1 MKIMKKW
8 VAVSMNALLMLALT
22 AGVCSADAK
31 FGYVD
36 VQKALNLSDA
46 GKEAKEQLSG
56 KVKKYQDEIN
66 VKQDELKKLKDEL
79 DRQGV
84 ILSDAK
90 KAEKEK
96 DYSAKLK
103 DFQRF
108 TKDAQ
113 DELQGK
119 DEELTKK
126 ILESFQKVVEKY
138 GKDSGFTMIFARTG
152 SDGIIFFDEK
162 IDLTDELVKQF
173 NSTRKK

>member
-1 MKIMKKW
+1 MKRIITM
-8 VAVSMNALLMLALT
+8 SMTVLLTLAI
-22 AGVCSADAK
+22 ASGICSAESK

-66 VKQDELKKLKDEL
+66 SKQEELKKLKDEL
-79 DRQGV
+79 ERQGV
-84 ILSDAK
+84 ILSDSK

-96 DYSAKLK
+96 EYSAKLK

-126 ILESFQKVVEKY
+126 ILESFEKVVQEY
-138 GKDSGFTMIFARTG
+138 GRKNSYTLIFARTG
-152 SDGIIFFDEK
+152 SEGIIFFDDK

-173 NSTRKK
+173 NSGRKK

>member
-1 MKIMKKW
+1 MKRILTM
-8 VAVSMNALLMLALT
+8 SMTVLLTLALA
-22 AGVCSADAK
+22 AGICSAEAK

-79 DRQGV
+79 ERQGV
-84 ILSDAK
+84 ILSDSK

-96 DYSAKLK
+96 DYSSKLK

-126 ILESFQKVVEKY
+126 ILESFEKVVQIY
-138 GKDSGFTMIFARTG
+138 GRNNGYTLIFARTG
-152 SDGIIFFDEK
+152 SEGIIFFDDK

-173 NSTRKK
+173 NASRKK

>member
-1 MKIMKKW
+1 MKRII
-8 VAVSMNALLMLALT
+8 VTGVTFLLTLAFA
-22 AGVCSADAK
+22 AGICFAETK

-36 VQKALNLSDA
+36 VQKALNLSEA

-56 KVKKYQDEIN
+56 KVKRYQDEIN
-66 VKQDELKKLKDEL
+66 TKQEELKKLKDDLE
-79 DRQGV
+79 RQGV
-84 ILSDAK
+84 ILSDSK

-96 DYSAKLK
+96 EYSTKLK

-126 ILESFQKVVEKY
+126 ILESFEKVVQDY
-138 GKDSGFTMIFARTG
+138 GRKNGFTLIFARTG
-152 SDGIIFFDEK
+152 SEGIIFFDDK
-162 IDLTDELVKQF
+162 IDLTDLLVKQF
-173 NSTRKK
+173 NAARKK

>member
-1 MKIMKKW
+1 MKRIVTICMTLLLTLAS
-8 VAVSMNALLMLALT
+8 AV
-22 AGVCSADAK
+22 GVCPAAEAK
-31 FGYVD
+31 LGYVD
-36 VQKALNLSDA
+36 VQKALNLSEA

-56 KVKKYQDEIN
+56 KVKRYQDEIN
-66 VKQDELKKLKDEL
+66 AKQEELKKLKDEL
-79 DRQGV
+79 ERQGA
-84 ILSDAK
+84 ILSESK
-90 KAEKEK
+90 KADKEK

-126 ILESFQKVVEKY
+126 ILESFEKVVQEY
-138 GKDSGFTMIFARTG
+138 GRKNGYTMIFARTG

-162 IDLTDELVKQF
+162 IDLTDTLVNQF
-173 NSTRKK
+173 NTTRKK

>member
-1 MKIMKKW
+1 MKRIITM
-8 VAVSMNALLMLALT
+8 SMTVLLTLALA
-22 AGVCSADAK
+22 AGICSAEAK

-36 VQKALNLSDA
+36 VQKSLNLSDA

-66 VKQDELKKLKDEL
+66 AKQDELKKLKDEL
-79 DRQGV
+79 ERQGV
-84 ILSDAK
+84 ILSESK
-90 KAEKEK
+90 EAEKEK
-96 DYSAKLK
+96 EYSAKLK

-126 ILESFQKVVEKY
+126 ILESFEKVVQEY
-138 GKDSGFTMIFARTG
+138 GRKNGYTMIFARTG
-152 SDGIIFFDEK
+152 SEGIIFFDEK
-162 IDLTDELVKQF
+162 IDLTDVLVKQF
-173 NSTRKK
+173 NAVRKK

>member
-1 MKIMKKW
+1 MKRIVTSCMT
-8 VAVSMNALLMLALT
+8 VLLTLT
-22 AGVCSADAK
+22 TAAGICFAETK

-36 VQKALNLSDA
+36 VQKSLNLSEA

-56 KVKKYQDEIN
+56 KVKRYQDEIN
-66 VKQDELKKLKDEL
+66 TKQEELKKLKDDLE
-79 DRQGV
+79 RQGV
-84 ILSDAK
+84 ILSESK
-90 KAEKEK
+90 KGEKEK
-96 DYSAKLK
+96 EYSAKLK

-126 ILESFQKVVEKY
+126 ILESFEKVVQEY
-138 GKDSGFTMIFARTG
+138 GRKNGFTLIFARTG

-162 IDLTDELVKQF
+162 IDLTEILVKQF
-173 NSTRKK
+173 NGSRKK

>member
-1 MKIMKKW
+1 MKRIITM
-8 VAVSMNALLMLALT
+8 SMTVLLTLAFA
-22 AGVCSADAK
+22 AGICSAEAK

-66 VKQDELKKLKDEL
+66 VKQEELKKLKDEL
-79 DRQGV
+79 ERQGV
-84 ILSDAK
+84 ILSDSK

-119 DEELTKK
+119 DEELTKR
-126 ILESFQKVVEKY
+126 ILESFEKVVQEY
-138 GKDSGFTMIFARTG
+138 GRKNSYSMIFARTG
-152 SDGIIFFDEK
+152 SEGIIFFDEK

-173 NSTRKK
+173 NAIKKK

>member
-1 MKIMKKW
+1 MKRIVTM
-8 VAVSMNALLMLALT
+8 SMTVLLTLALA
-22 AGVCSADAK
+22 AGICSAEVK

-56 KVKKYQDEIN
+56 KVKRYQDEIN
-66 VKQDELKKLKDEL
+66 AKQEELKKLKDEL
-79 DRQGV
+79 ERQGV
-84 ILSDAK
+84 ILSESK
-90 KAEKEK
+90 KSEKEK

-113 DELQGK
+113 DELQGR

-126 ILESFQKVVEKY
+126 ILESFEKVVQEY
-138 GKDSGFTMIFARTG
+138 GRKNGYTMIFARTG
-152 SDGIIFFDEK
+152 SDGIIFFDDT
-162 IDLTDELVKQF
+162 IDLTDLLVKQF
-173 NSTRKK
+173 NGSRKK

>member
-1 MKIMKKW
+1 MKRIITTCMI
-8 VAVSMNALLMLALT
+8 VLLTLT
-22 AGVCSADAK
+22 AAAGICFAEAK

-36 VQKALNLSDA
+36 VQKALNLSES

-56 KVKKYQDEIN
+56 KVKRYQDEIN
-66 VKQDELKKLKDEL
+66 TKQEELKKLKEDLE
-79 DRQGV
+79 RQGV
-84 ILSDAK
+84 ILSESK

-96 DYSAKLK
+96 EYSAKLK

-126 ILESFQKVVEKY
+126 ILESFEKVVQEY
-138 GKDSGFTMIFARTG
+138 GRKNGFTLIFARTG
-152 SDGIIFFDEK
+152 SDGIIFFDDK
-162 IDLTDELVKQF
+162 IDLTDTLVKQF
-173 NSTRKK
+173 NGSRKK